1 MKSSCDEFKPAVRS
15 GQGVRARLVDVDVD
29 ILRAHPIEAA
39 RSLVGAR
46 IRTGDVVV
54 RIVEVEA
61 YGGPDA
67 GAWPDPAAHSFRG
80 PTPRNSVMFGP
91 AGRLY
96 VYLSYGMHLCMNI
109 TCGPDGDAGAVLLRA
124 GEVVEGIETVRA
136 RRGQRPGVAKMASGP
151 GNLGQALGVTLG
163 DNGIDVLDRASSFVL
178 VDRTDVDV
186 DIDIAEGPRVGVST
200 AADRPWRFW
209 IRDSASV
216 SSYRRSPRAAPA

>member
-1 MKSSCDEFKPAVRS
+1 M
-15 GQGVRARLVDVDVD
+15 DVDVD
-29 ILRAHPIEAA
+29 ILRAHPTEAA
-39 RSLVGAR
+39 RRLVGAR
-46 IRTGDVVV
+46 IRAGDVVM

-96 VYLSYGMHLCMNI
+96 VYLSYGMHLCVNI
-109 TCGPDGDAGAVLLRA
+109 TCGPDGDAAAVLLRA
-124 GEVVEGIETVRA
+124 GEVVEGLDTVRA
-136 RRGQRPGVAKMASGP
+136 RRGQRPVVAKLASGP
-151 GNLGQALGVTLG
+151 GNLGQALGVTLS
-163 DNGIDVLDRASSFVL
+163 DNGIDVLDSASSITLF
-178 VDRTDVDV
+178 DCADVDAHV
-186 DIDIAEGPRVGVST
+186 DIAEGPRVGVST

-209 IRDSASV
+209 IRGSAAI